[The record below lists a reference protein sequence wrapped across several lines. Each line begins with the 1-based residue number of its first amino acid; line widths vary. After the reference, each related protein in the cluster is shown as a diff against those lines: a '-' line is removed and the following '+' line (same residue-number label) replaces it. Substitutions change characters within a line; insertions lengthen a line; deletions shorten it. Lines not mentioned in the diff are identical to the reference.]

1 MLQLWDIIISVE
13 EKLNKYRHN
22 ENDKGGIIVPR
33 AYTENRKLHNQ
44 KWDSE
49 NLDRM
54 SIAFPKGTKE
64 KIKQAATDAGESMNQ
79 YIYTAVLDRLHTEAD
94 TVVKSE

>member
-1 MLQLWDIIISVE
+1 M
-13 EKLNKYRHN
+13 
-22 ENDKGGIIVPR
+22 PR

-79 YIYTAVLDRLHTEAD
+79 FIFIAVSQRLEQEQS
-94 TVVKSE
+94 K